1 MKKIYL
7 FGALL
12 LCVFVVN
19 AQVFRLSYVDRESG
33 DSLVFD
39 NVCHILLDSEEDF
52 NATFIYFENISG
64 QDISYRVQ
72 LTNKDLAQ
80 GATVQMCFSG
90 SCLETDL
97 SDVQTLQAGEVMR
110 HFDLSYIYPTMD
122 VSRLRVNFVAADNDE
137 VLQSFDVTYSETL
150 EQVSV
155 PKVEK
160 NVGLSLSASP
170 IPASSYTNIRY
181 SIPAQYKNANIV
193 VRNPLGTIVAKYGV
207 PTGKNGKVNVNVSNL
222 NSGMYFYS
230 IVADGKTLS
239 TKKLIVKH

>member
-7 FGALL
+7 LWVLL
-12 LCVFVVN
+12 FSVFVVN
-19 AQVFRLSYVDRESG
+19 AQVFRLSYIERESG

-39 NVCHILLDSEEDF
+39 NVCHVLLDSDEDF

-64 QDISYRVQ
+64 QEINYRVQ
-72 LTNKDLAQ
+72 LTEKNLSQ

-97 SDVQTLQAGEVMR
+97 SDVKTLQAGEVMR
-110 HFDLSYIYPTMD
+110 DFDLTYLYPTLD
-122 VSRLRVNFVAADNDE
+122 VSRVKVSFVSADNDE

-170 IPASSYTNIRY
+170 IPAASYTNIRY
-181 SIPAQYKNANIV
+181 SIPTQYKNANIV
-193 VRNPLGTIVAKYGV
+193 IRNPLGTVVAKYTV